1 MIVTEDMDRGHR
13 HWSSM
18 IWLYPGTFLPGDS
31 NNKLSKAAE
40 ATIEMKY
47 KEGSGHTG
55 WSLGWL
61 STLQARIRQGIMSWN
76 SLNLLLKKYTAGNG
90 MTMHPPLIGI
100 NNRKTNQAQCSTCFH
115 DIHSSIP
122 SSLFEPKIKDRGLE
136 TSRDDK
142 FQLDGHGAY
151 LGTIAE
157 LYVMSHI
164 PGRLFLLPNI
174 QPTKGLGWIRGLHS
188 RGDIQLSMMWNTMNN
203 DNYDNHHNNGYK
215 SELIAAE
222 LLFNHPHPW
231 LYSYKW
237 QENHHYPGFFTI
249 PSSSSSSTSTTTTP
263 TTLNTKEEDLVYNKA
278 AISIYF
284 PDKGTGD
291 DSYFVFADNNCAVST
306 NDDRIYKQMQMD
318 LPASPTMT
326 QDMSAIMLYINRF
339 PCQVLICRDNQ
350 EANCRE
356 KLSKFEVESP
366 F

>member
-1 MIVTEDMDRGHR
+1 
-13 HWSSM
+13 
-18 IWLYPGTFLPGDS
+18 
-31 NNKLSKAAE
+31 
-40 ATIEMKY
+40 
-47 KEGSGHTG
+47 
-55 WSLGWL
+55 
-61 STLQARIRQGIMSWN
+61 
-76 SLNLLLKKYTAGNG
+76 
-90 MTMHPPLIGI
+90 
-100 NNRKTNQAQCSTCFH
+100 
-115 DIHSSIP
+115 
-122 SSLFEPKIKDRGLE
+122 
-136 TSRDDK
+136 
-142 FQLDGHGAY
+142 
-151 LGTIAE
+151 
-157 LYVMSHI
+157 MSHI

-203 DNYDNHHNNGYK
+203 DNYYNHHNNGYK